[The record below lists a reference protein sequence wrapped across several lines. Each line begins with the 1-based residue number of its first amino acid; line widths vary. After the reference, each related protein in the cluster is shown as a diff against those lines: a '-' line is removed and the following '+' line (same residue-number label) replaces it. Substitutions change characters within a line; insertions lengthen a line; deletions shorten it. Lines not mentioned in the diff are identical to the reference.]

1 MVVSKGHNPN
11 RGIDLG
17 DPAGDIVPLGRTWVE
32 ILARIAERH
41 GVWGEPAKWLK
52 GRSDSVGRGQSTDKR
67 INVVAL
73 RRFDTAV
80 DQNCLDQLFCCL
92 LAMIGGDFGQIMG
105 PIEAIAGGHQIC
117 ARSIEP
123 TLR

>member
-1 MVVSKGHNPN
+1 MKVLTDGDIGRIWFGCGNFG
-11 RGIDLG
+11 GIGSSPSLRS
-17 DPAGDIVPLGRTWVE
+17 AGDSEQQALG
-32 ILARIAERH
+32 LLDHARA
-41 GVWGEPAKWLK
+41 
-52 GRSDSVGRGQSTDKR
+52 VG
-67 INVVAL
+67 L

-123 TLR
+123 TPR